1 MASIRLMRL
10 EDYEPVYALWSRIDG
25 MGLRSLDDSREGISR
40 YLQRNPSTCF
50 VAVEAD
56 AVIGVILA
64 GHDGRRGFL
73 YHLAVA
79 ENHRG
84 QGIGSALLAKAV
96 TALEAEGIHKASL
109 VVKANNELG
118 NTFWQAKG
126 WTDRPDL
133 VYRNQSFNDE
143 NQ

>member
-1 MASIRLMRL
+1 MASIRLMRH
-10 EDYEPVYALWSRIDG
+10 EDYEPVYALWSQIDG

-56 AVIGVILA
+56 AIVGVILA

-84 QGIGSALLAKAV
+84 QAIGSALLAKAV

-118 NTFWQAKG
+118 NIFWQAKG